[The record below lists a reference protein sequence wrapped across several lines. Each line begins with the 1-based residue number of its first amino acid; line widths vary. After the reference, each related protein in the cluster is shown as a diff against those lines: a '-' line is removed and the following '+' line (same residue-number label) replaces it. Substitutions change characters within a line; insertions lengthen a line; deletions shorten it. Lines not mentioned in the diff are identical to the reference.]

1 MIKKDELKK
10 TADAKRLSVEN
21 AETDYLL
28 ELLLFYIYSEF
39 GDLLI
44 LKGGTALYK
53 IYNLNR
59 FSEDLDFTLNR
70 RRFDLT
76 KFLNKTIRSVSL
88 IGVEGKIKEVEK
100 YKNEINV
107 RLQFKGP
114 LYDGSK
120 ESLCFISL
128 NISLR
133 ERVLKEV
140 KKELI
145 VPAYREISS
154 FDIFAMN
161 ESEIMA
167 EKVRAIMTRNKARD
181 VYDLW
186 FLLKR
191 GVKPEKSL
199 IDKKL
204 KIYKMKFSFNEF
216 VKSIGEKKNFWNT
229 DLKGLVIGDLVE
241 FERVKKEIVSVFSN
255 L

>member
-10 TADAKRLSVEN
+10 TVDAKRLSVEN
-21 AETDYLL
+21 AEKDYLL

-70 RRFDLT
+70 RRFDLR
-76 KFLNKTIRSVSL
+76 KFLNKTIRSLGL
-88 IGVEGKIKEVEK
+88 IGVEGKTKDVEK

-114 LYDGSK
+114 LYDGSR

-133 ERVLKEV
+133 EKIVREV
-140 KKELI
+140 KKEMV
-145 VPAYREISS
+145 VPAYREIPA
-154 FDIFAMN
+154 FEIFVMN
-161 ESEIMA
+161 ESEITA

-191 GVKPEKSL
+191 GVKLERSL
-199 IDKKL
+199 IDGKL
-204 KIYKMKFSFNEF
+204 KMYKMKFSFGEF
-216 VKSIGEKKNFWNT
+216 VKSVEEKGAFWDT
-229 DLKGLVIGDLVE
+229 DLKGLVIGDLAE
-241 FERVKKEIVSVFSN
+241 FERVKGEIVKVFSKF
-255 L
+255 

>member
-1 MIKKDELKK
+1 MIKKDEL
-10 TADAKRLSVEN
+10 AKI
-21 AETDYLL
+21 AETKKLSIENTEKDYML
-28 ELLLFYIYSEF
+28 ELLLFHIYSEF

-76 KFLNKTIRSVSL
+76 KFLNKTIRSTGL
-88 IGVEGKIKEVEK
+88 IGIEGKIKEIEK
-100 YKNEINV
+100 HKNEINV
-107 RLQFKGP
+107 RLYFKGP

-120 ESLCFISL
+120 ESLCFVSL
-128 NISLR
+128 NISSR

-145 VPAYREISS
+145 IPAYREVPS
-154 FDIFAMN
+154 FDVFSMN

-167 EKVRAIMTRNKARD
+167 EKVRAVMTRNKARD

-191 GVKPEKSL
+191 GVKPEVSL

-204 KIYKMKFSFNEF
+204 KIYKMKFSFEKF
-216 VKSIGEKKNFWNT
+216 VNSIVDKKISWNT
-229 DLKGLVIGDLVE
+229 DLRGLIVRDLVE
-241 FERVKKEIVSVFSN
+241 FERVKKEIVKVFSN

>member
-1 MIKKDELKK
+1 MIKKDELKRI
-10 TADAKRLSVEN
+10 ADAKRLSVEN

-28 ELLLFYIYSEF
+28 ELLLFYIYTEF

-59 FSEDLDFTLNR
+59 FSEDLDFTLHK

-76 KFLNKTIRSVSL
+76 KFLNKTMRSLSL
-88 IGVEGKIKEVEK
+88 IGVGGKAEVEK
-100 YKNEINV
+100 YRNEINV

-133 ERVLKEV
+133 ERVA
-140 KKELI
+140 KELRKEMI
-145 VPAYREISS
+145 FPAYREIPS
-154 FDIFAMN
+154 FDIFVMN
-161 ESEIMA
+161 ETEIMA

-191 GVKPEKSL
+191 GVRPERSL

-204 KIYKMKFSFNEF
+204 KIYKMKFSFDAF
-216 VKSIGEKKNFWNT
+216 VESVEEKKAFWNT
-229 DLKGLVIGDLVE
+229 DLRGLVVGELVE
-241 FERVKKEIVSVFSN
+241 FGRVKKDVVSAFSRF
-255 L
+255 

>member
-1 MIKKDELKK
+1 MIKKDELRKI
-10 TADAKRLSVEN
+10 ADAKRLSVEN
-21 AETDYLL
+21 AEKDYLL

-39 GDLLI
+39 GDTLI

-53 IYNLNR
+53 LYNLNR

-76 KFLNKTIRSVSL
+76 KFLSKTMRSLSL
-88 IGVEGKIKEVEK
+88 IGIEGKIKIER

-114 LYDGSK
+114 LYNGSK
-120 ESLCFISL
+120 ESLCFMSL

-133 ERVLKEV
+133 ERVVKEV

-145 VPAYREISS
+145 VPAYREIPS
-154 FDIFAMN
+154 FEVFGMN

-167 EKVRAIMTRNKARD
+167 EKVRAIMTRNKPRD

-191 GVKPEKSL
+191 GVNPEISL
-199 IDKKL
+199 INKKL
-204 KIYKMKFSFNEF
+204 NIYKMKFSFGGF
-216 VKSIGEKKNFWNT
+216 VKTVKDKKSFWNT
-229 DLKGLVIGDLVE
+229 DLKGLIIGDLIG
-241 FERVKKEIVSVFSN
+241 FERVKKEVVGAFSKF
-255 L
+255 